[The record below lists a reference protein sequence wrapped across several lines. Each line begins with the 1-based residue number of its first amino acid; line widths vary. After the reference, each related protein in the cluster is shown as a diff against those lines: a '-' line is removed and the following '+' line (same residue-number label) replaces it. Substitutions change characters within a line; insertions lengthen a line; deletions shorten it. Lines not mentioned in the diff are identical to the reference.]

1 MKGIMEEKKKRWRPS
16 LGAYRALENE
26 VSELKEQLRLQLKA
40 DEYLS
45 KEKKDLEVRLE
56 AAKGEISLLKKGC
69 KDGSALVECIE
80 RFEDASREASD
91 TISMLVR
98 ECDAWRE
105 QYCELKNRG
114 LWARIL
120 NR

>member
-1 MKGIMEEKKKRWRPS
+1 MGENKKRWRPS
-16 LGAYRALENE
+16 LTAYRALEDE
-26 VSELKEQLRLQLKA
+26 VSELKEQLKLQLKA

-45 KEKKDLEVRLE
+45 KEKKDLEVRFE
-56 AAKGEISLLKKGC
+56 AAKGEIELLKKGC
-69 KDGSALVECIE
+69 KDGSGLVECMK

-105 QYCELKNRG
+105 QYHELKNRG

>member
-1 MKGIMEEKKKRWRPS
+1 MGEKKKRFRPS
-16 LGAYRALENE
+16 LTAYRALENE

-45 KEKKDLEVRLE
+45 KEKKELEVKLE
-56 AAKGEISLLKKGC
+56 AAMSGENGYLLN
-69 KDGSALVECIE
+69 CIKQ
-80 RFEDASREASD
+80 FEAASQEASD
-91 TISMLVR
+91 TISMLVA

-105 QYCELKNRG
+105 QYHELRNRG
-114 LWARIL
+114 LLARIL